1 MDALRDRAKVQTG
14 IRRSLRG
21 GILSAMTAG
30 ALVFLV
36 HGFVIQIF
44 TVSSASMSPTLLPG
58 DFVLVN
64 RLAYHLHQP
73 RRGDIIAL
81 RFPQAE
87 GREFVKRVIGL
98 PGDVVMEQGGHF
110 YVNGVLL
117 AQAQPIDSN
126 EQREPEGSQLPRL
139 IPAGRL
145 YVLGDNSE
153 TSLDSRFWGTVS
165 EGDVVGEA
173 FLICWSRGKHRW
185 EVRWRRIGRWLR

>member
-1 MDALRDRAKVQTG
+1 MDAIGEHARGLAA
-14 IRRSLRG
+14 IRRRVLES
-21 GILSAMTAG
+21 ILGLAVAAG
-30 ALVFLV
+30 LLFLAQA
-36 HGFVIQIF
+36 FVIQAF
-44 TVSSASMSPTLLPG
+44 TVPSASMLPTLLPG
-58 DFVLVN
+58 DSVLVN
-64 RLAYHLHQP
+64 RLVYHLHPP

-81 RFPQAE
+81 RFPQAD

-117 AQAQPIDSN
+117 AQVQPIDSN

-139 IPAGRL
+139 VPAGRL

-173 FLICWSRGKHRW
+173 FLICWSRGKHWW
-185 EVRWRRIGRWLR
+185 EVRWNRIGRWPP